1 MAFGRG
7 AGECHAMAD
16 SATIDFTLER
26 LAAEQQFALWHD
38 LVQPLFRVGIEDEA
52 RAAFRAEMRAMP
64 LADALLTTCTSRAQ
78 TFARS
83 MGDVRSSGWDHV
95 VIQHYVAGGF
105 TGLCGDRTVSVA
117 AGDINVLD
125 LNRTLHTQ
133 ATDFSNLT
141 LILPRD
147 RLPLAGS
154 NDLHG
159 RAIERGSAL
168 AAVIG
173 SHLRSLAEHAGA
185 LTPREA
191 GAALDA
197 LCLLLSGSD
206 LRQADPLVR
215 AAAGASVHDRV
226 CAYIDRHLDDPA
238 LSPAGIAAACRVS
251 RATLYRL
258 FGFEGG
264 VMAYIAGRRLD
275 RAFMALNRPDDGR
288 SSIAQVAFRSGFTSE
303 THFSRSFRSR
313 FAMSPREARRRA
325 HEGLHPADAAPGLGP
340 RDWVQ
345 AMRRVRETI

>member
-1 MAFGRG
+1 MA
-7 AGECHAMAD
+7 EHA
-16 SATIDFTLER
+16 ATNLMLAP

-38 LVQPLFRVGIEDEA
+38 LVQPLFRVSIDEE
-52 RAAFRAEMRAMP
+52 AAASFRAEVKAVP
-64 LADALLTTCTSRAQ
+64 VADALLTTATSRAQ
-78 TFARS
+78 SFERS

-95 VIQHYVAGGF
+95 VIQHYVGGGF
-105 TGLCGDRTVSVA
+105 EGLCGDRTVSVA

-125 LNRTLHTQ
+125 LNRTLHTR

-147 RLPLAGS
+147 RLPIAGS
-154 NDLHG
+154 HDLHG
-159 RAIERGSAL
+159 RAIGRGGAL

-173 SHLRSLAEHAGA
+173 NHLRSLAEHAGSLSA
-185 LTPREA
+185 REA
-191 GAALDA
+191 SAALDA

-206 LRQADPLVR
+206 LREADPLVR
-215 AAAGASVHDRV
+215 AAACASVHDRV

-238 LSPAGIAAACRVS
+238 MNPAGIAASCRVS

-275 RAFMALNRPDDGR
+275 RAFMTLSRSDDGR

-303 THFSRSFRSR
+303 THFSRSFRAR
-313 FAMSPREARRRA
+313 FGMSPRDVRRRA
-325 HEGLHPADAAPGLGP
+325 QEGLQPAGAAPGLGP

-345 AMRRVRETI
+345 VIRRLRETY